1 MMKPAGAAP
10 ERGRQRERPAN
21 HAPRTFHG
29 MRVVKVA
36 ARTVHIV
43 AMALVLGGVAWRIPA
58 LDMIAPI
65 ALTVLSGVGLLA
77 IDLGKSFV
85 FLYQGSGVAAVLKL
99 ALLGIGELFPS
110 ARLEWYLAAT
120 VIASIGSHTPRA
132 WRHYSFL
139 HRKVLDAGDGS

>member
-43 AMALVLGGVAWRIPA
+43 AMALVLGGVAYAAPVAA
-58 LDMIAPI
+58 LALPL
-65 ALTVLSGVGLLA
+65 ALTVASGLLLLGL
-77 IDLGKSFV
+77 DLWKSGTW
-85 FLYQGSGVAAVLKL
+85 LTQGGGVAVLLKL
-99 ALLGIGELFPS
+99 ALLSLGQWFPA
-110 ARLEWYLAAT
+110 ARFECYLAAT
-120 VIASIGSHTPRA
+120 AIASIGAHMPKS
-132 WRHYSFL
+132 WRHWSFL
-139 HRKVLDAGDGS
+139 HRRVLD

>member
-43 AMALVLGGVAWRIPA
+43 AMALVLGGVAYAAPVAA
-58 LDMIAPI
+58 LALPL
-65 ALTVLSGVGLLA
+65 ALTVASGLLLLGL
-77 IDLGKSFV
+77 DLWKSGTW
-85 FLYQGSGVAAVLKL
+85 LTQGGGVAVLLKL
-99 ALLGIGELFPS
+99 ALLALGQSFPA
-110 ARLEWYLAAT
+110 ARFECYLAAT
-120 VIASIGSHTPRA
+120 SIASIGAHMPKS
-132 WRHYSFL
+132 WRHWSFL
-139 HRKVLDAGDGS
+139 HRRVLD